1 MKARLIQID
10 TLDNVAITTEAVGKG
25 EVLGNLTVLSDIPQG
40 HKVALKDLDKGDA
53 VLRYGVVLGY
63 LLEDVKQG
71 GWINEHM
78 LVLPEQ

>member
-1 MKARLIQID
+1 MKPLLITINPSD
-10 TLDNVAITTEAVGKG
+10 TVAILTETGRKG
-25 EVLGNLTVLSDIPQG
+25 EMIGDIILLSDIPQG